1 MAKRTATV
9 DTAVATTD
17 TVASD
22 VATAVDA
29 DVAVVT
35 QSVMPTIPI
44 DTLIATLTNLES
56 RAVAT
61 QQLDARI
68 AARKAELDQLL
79 MARRALDPQPVV
91 TVQEVVPAVT
101 VKTPSKKIAKKVS
114 VATTGDHASAI
125 LSTLKGEKNGLTIAD
140 ISKKLNA
147 MNHTMDQ
154 KSLASY
160 LWSMTKSGKL
170 SKEGERGQF
179 RYKPVTA

>member
-1 MAKRTATV
+1 MAKKTPATV
-9 DTAVATTD
+9 DTTAAD
-17 TVASD
+17 AAVASD

-79 MARRALDPQPVV
+79 MARRALDPQSM
-91 TVQEVVPAVT
+91 VQEVAPIAAKAP
-101 VKTPSKKIAKKVS
+101 VKKIVSKKSPIV
-114 VATTGDHASAI
+114 VGDHASAI
-125 LSTLKGEKNGLTIAD
+125 LNTLKGEKNGLMIGD

-170 SKEGERGQF
+170 AKEGERGQF
-179 RYKPVTA
+179 RYKPVAA

>member
-1 MAKRTATV
+1 MAKKTTTV

-17 TVASD
+17 TVVND

-29 DVAVVT
+29 DMAVVT

-79 MARRALDPQPVV
+79 MARRALDPKPVV
-91 TVQEVVPAVT
+91 TTQEVAPVT
-101 VKTPSKKIAKKVS
+101 VKTPSKKVAKKTS
-114 VATTGDHASAI
+114 AATTGDHASAI

-147 MNHTMDQ
+147 MNHAMDQ